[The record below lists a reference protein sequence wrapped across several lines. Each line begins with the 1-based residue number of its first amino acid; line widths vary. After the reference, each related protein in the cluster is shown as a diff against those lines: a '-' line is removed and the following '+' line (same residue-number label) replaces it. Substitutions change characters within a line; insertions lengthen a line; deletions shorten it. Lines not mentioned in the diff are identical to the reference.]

1 VGIFV
6 DNAGKGTT
14 SVTLAGNVAG
24 GTGFNAVDVRNGVA
38 AKDLTIT
45 AGNAAGKIAGGLNG
59 LNVLNNGK
67 DASTSVSLA
76 GSVAGIVDDGVH
88 VESGADTLNVS
99 VTVKDANGGDEA
111 VEVINRGKGSTTV
124 VASGAL
130 VGRDNGLVAAN
141 TATGTTLSVTAKDVT
156 GAASGIS
163 TNSLGTG
170 ATTISVSGKI
180 AGGTGVGISASNA
193 AGTTATINLAAT
205 ADVSATSGNAIL
217 NNGGNSVL
225 NVANGAGLRGTV
237 RLGDGS
243 DTANFALASTEAF
256 IGITAL
262 DGGDNLSA
270 ADGFVDTLNLNGV
283 GNYDLVGARVTN
295 WEAININAGTVG
307 FSDAIITAGA
317 LNVANGTTLNGG
329 NSLVATA
336 NVTIAA
342 NGTLQA
348 GNAAGN
354 SRTRIVGNLASAG
367 LVNLSGPAG
376 SAKAGDTLAVTGNFT
391 GNGGQV
397 RLDTVLGGDNSPTDL
412 VSITGNAVGGSLLAI
427 NNTGGLG
434 GLTTGDGIRVVQVGG
449 TSDRDAF
456 ALLGDDVQA
465 GGFRYDLFLGGIADP
480 NDQDWYLRTV
490 GASDIA
496 ATTLSFARLSDD
508 IAMTFLGTLH
518 ERVGEQEHLAKRGYQ
533 SAGTGGLWGRF
544 VGKGFRERLSS
555 ATLGDIKSTGSIS
568 GLQMGLDFGRSIKS
582 DGSATFTGAYAGY
595 ADGSSNDQNIFRNV
609 ARRSGSSDSK
619 GWLTGLYATH
629 YGSTGWYANA
639 VVQATWVDASASA
652 RNGVTLETDGR
663 TYLGSVELG
672 KSLKLGNRLAFET
685 QAQLIYGETRFDD
698 ARDSAGI
705 ANKIR
710 IEDSLT
716 GRVGFRLKTTKDEKY
731 NAAGGLFSGYL
742 KANLWHNLLGSD
754 VRLNTAGVDL
764 GKFEPKKT
772 WVDAGLGTTLTV
784 AKNTELFFDADVEI
798 GLDRKTAAGTGKAGL
813 RINW

>member
-1 VGIFV
+1 VEG
-6 DNAGKGTT
+6 AQ
-14 SVTLAGNVAG
+14 
-24 GTGFNAVDVRNGVA
+24 NGVVA
-38 AKDLTIT
+38 VNQGSGDTIVTIT
-45 AGNAAGKIAGGLNG
+45 
-59 LNVLNNGK
+59 
-67 DASTSVSLA
+67 
-76 GSVAGIVDDGVH
+76 GSVAALGDTGVY
-88 VESGADTLNVS
+88 V
-99 VTVKDANGGDEA
+99 
-111 VEVINRGKGSTTV
+111 
-124 VASGAL
+124 
-130 VGRDNGLVAAN
+130 AN
-141 TATGTTLSVTAKDVT
+141 TAVGGDVSVTAKDVT